1 MAIDA
6 LVKPFLRLP
15 LFKGLKP
22 LQLTEIVRRAERIVY
37 RPGQPIIEEDKVGDA
52 AVVIVAG
59 DAVIVRDGEDAA
71 TADPIAEG
79 SMVGELAMLVET
91 VHTATVIAKTP
102 VRALR
107 LTRSEMQDLMME
119 EPALAEHFSSKITE
133 RLVVLANE
141 LKAIDQALAEIATL
155 DSSAVAATVPAGL
168 PHTSAISGGKPIPEV
183 ASSVRRGALPN
194 TG

>member
-155 DSSAVAATVPAGL
+155 NSSAVAATVPAGL
-168 PHTSAISGGKPIPEV
+168 PHTSAM
-183 ASSVRRGALPN
+183 LH
-194 TG
+194 